1 MNSRHLD
8 QTVDKVSVFTEHTF
22 NEGLF
27 FWNQCSFPDI
37 SLDSVILLITDGTLP
52 YFSGYKTGF
61 SSL

>member
-27 FWNQCSFPDI
+27 F
-37 SLDSVILLITDGTLP
+37 LESVLIPQYQFGLG
-52 YFSGYKTGF
+52 YFTNYRWDTTVF
-61 SSL
+61 LRL